1 MNRFTDSGRPSRP
14 WRVRQHAA
22 SIAVGLL
29 FVAIGAV
36 LRFVVTVG
44 SPRVLHVHD
53 VGVVLMLAGAVGML
67 LPGSSGGGLR
77 SGWLRTRWISPA
89 ESQDYGEALAGAD
102 PGVNPDATVG
112 QDDDR

>member
-89 ESQDYGEALAGAD
+89 EPRGYGEVPAAAD
-102 PGVNPDATVG
+102 PGVSLDAPAL
-112 QDDDR
+112 QEDDL